1 MKFQMVKKKKKDK
14 IFKLMILMEF
24 CKALLASQGGVC
36 VSDAASPGGLCLE
49 RYVIF
54 PIYRTLSFRC
64 L

>member
-1 MKFQMVKKKKKDK
+1 
-14 IFKLMILMEF
+14 MILMEF

-54 PIYRTLSFRC
+54 PIYRTLSFGR